1 LFDVAVP
8 VPLLL
13 MVLALKPVLLAKAKA
28 LRPVVGTLLV
38 RPAVDC
44 TMPPTLDV
52 TDTEVTVDVMLGIST
67 AASVCVS
74 EPPVAPIVCASRIGE
89 KRIPEVVKVPV
100 TLFENVI
107 DVPEMTVILVPLGN
121 FGCDANMPTA
131 RPAADA
137 NIGQRVVREA
147 VGRGHRVTD
156 SRET

>member
-1 LFDVAVP
+1 
-8 VPLLL
+8 
-13 MVLALKPVLLAKAKA
+13 
-28 LRPVVGTLLV
+28 G
-38 RPAVDC
+38 
-44 TMPPTLDV
+44 
-52 TDTEVTVDVMLGIST
+52 MLGIST
-67 AASVCVS
+67 GASVCVS